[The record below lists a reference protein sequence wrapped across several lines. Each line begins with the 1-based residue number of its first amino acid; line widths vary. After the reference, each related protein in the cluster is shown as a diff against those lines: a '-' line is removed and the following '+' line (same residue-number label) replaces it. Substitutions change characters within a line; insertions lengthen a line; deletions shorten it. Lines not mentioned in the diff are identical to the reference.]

1 MSSAQKIVLVG
12 AVIGILLAVDA
23 FKFSNISNCAISR

>member
-12 AVIGILLAVDA
+12 AIIGILLAVDA
-23 FKFSNISNCAISR
+23 FKFSKEGRA